1 MDSWGYPN
9 LSSPMK
15 KISLILEKNT
25 KITAKNAQKSP
36 YPPDFQSLTKYH
48 AKYHKQNLVLLI
60 HILYICNHNIS
71 R

>member
-25 KITAKNAQKSP
+25 KITAKKRRKTALRTL
-36 YPPDFQSLTKYH
+36 DFQSLTKYH
-48 AKYHKQNLVLLI
+48 TKYHKQNLVLLI
-60 HILYICNHNIS
+60 HILYICN
-71 R
+71 